1 MLKIITIK
9 GDKMTAKLEDLKKEF
24 ESESDMMNIKR
35 MSELCDEILEIDS
48 SLTDYR
54 KRTAHAYYL
63 QEDYEN
69 CIREYENYLNAG
81 DTDKRD
87 DDDISYFL
95 SLSYLHT
102 NRENEA
108 FRIMENISEIERLKI
123 LFEYHSSIEDY
134 ETALGYGERILD
146 IDCTDEGVLLEMSN
160 IHSTL
165 GDDEW
170 SIFYYKELCDIN
182 PALISLYILKLFLCE
197 RFSETV
203 DEFERIINSDD
214 EEMKN
219 MFEHDLET
227 PYFNYAVGTSYFFQ
241 DLFEESF
248 PYIKRCYELEPNL
261 HHNYILAKNLFFLL
275 EYEKS
280 YYYLKKALELDGR
293 DRGSLALMSETCLY
307 LERYDESLE
316 CAEELIYISDDRKYH
331 GIYTVIGVYHFIKGD
346 GEKGMESVNEVAYY
360 SIPEALYVYDIAE
373 NFHKYGKTEIALKI
387 FDTIIEYGDAIPYE
401 YLQRARYHKAL
412 GNIEL
417 ALENLE
423 MHNKCGR
430 ELMEFDEE
438 FDWVE
443 LDFEDI

>member
-24 ESESDMMNIKR
+24 ETESDMMNIKR

-95 SLSYLHT
+95 SMSYLHT
-102 NRENEA
+102 NRENDA
-108 FRIMENISEIERLKI
+108 LRIMENLSEIERLKI
-123 LFEYHSSIEDY
+123 LLEYHSSIEDY
-134 ETALGYGERILD
+134 ETAAGYGEGILE

-160 IHSTL
+160 IHSAL
-165 GDDEW
+165 GNVEW
-170 SIFYYKELCDIN
+170 SLFYYKELCVIN
-182 PALISLYILKLFLCE
+182 SAHISLYIIKLFSCE
-197 RFSETV
+197 KFSETV
-203 DEFERIINSDD
+203 EEFERIVNSDD

-227 PYFNYAVGTSYFFQ
+227 PYFNYVIGSSYFSLERY
-241 DLFEESF
+241 DDAF
-248 PYIKRCYELEPNL
+248 PYILRCHELEPSR
-261 HHNYILAKNLFFLL
+261 HHKFILAKNLFFLF

-280 YYYLKKALELDGR
+280 YYYLKKALELDCG
-293 DRGSLALMSETCLY
+293 DRESLALMSETCLY
-307 LERYDESLE
+307 LERYDESLD
-316 CAEELIYISDDRKYH
+316 CAEELIYISDDRKYLV
-331 GIYTVIGVYHFIKGD
+331 IYTVIGAYHFIKGD
-346 GEKGMESVNEVAYY
+346 GERGMESVNKVAFY
-360 SIPEALYVYDIAE
+360 SIPDALYVYDIAE
-373 NFHKYGKTEIALKI
+373 NFSKYGKTEIALKI

-430 ELMEFDEE
+430 EIKEFDEE